1 MEPVM
6 TLKYG
11 CNPQQKPSVIYS
23 TVGAKMPFKVING
36 TPGYVDAMLFFPSW
50 ANSCS
55 PSPTS
60 LSIDNNLV

>member
-36 TPGYVDAMLFFPSW
+36 TPGCVALHNYQ
-50 ANSCS
+50 
-55 PSPTS
+55 
-60 LSIDNNLV
+60 LSIIYSFRKSFD